1 MTSPRPSFFRLYALL
16 YLFTAAAVAI
26 NLFMLGLMS
35 QAIGFTALSPV
46 QAMIL
51 AVPLGIPA
59 NWAVTRWVLGLIDEA
74 EGRNS

>member
-1 MTSPRPSFFRLYALL
+1 MTAPSPSFGKLFGLL
-16 YLFTAAAVAI
+16 YLFTATAVAI

-35 QAIGFTALSPV
+35 QAVGFTALSPV
-46 QAMIL
+46 QALVL

-74 EGRNS
+74 EGRRK